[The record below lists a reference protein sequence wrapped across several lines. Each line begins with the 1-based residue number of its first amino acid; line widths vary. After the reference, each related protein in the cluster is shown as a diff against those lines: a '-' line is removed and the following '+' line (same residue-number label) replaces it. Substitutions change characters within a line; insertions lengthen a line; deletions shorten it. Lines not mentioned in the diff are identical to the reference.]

1 MSVRALFDRIYP
13 ALVRYLHR
21 RLGDRDLAEDL
32 AQEAFVRLL
41 AHQPPAPEAW
51 LFRVATNLA
60 NDAARGEIRRA
71 RRLEVLSG
79 SEFREPAPPADRHVL
94 QAETS
99 EQVQRALG
107 RLSERDRELLL
118 LHEEGMSYRELAAT
132 VNVQASSIA
141 PLLARA
147 RARFL
152 RHYTNAQPGPRHA
165 KASG

>member
-1 MSVRALFDRIYP
+1 MSLRALFDRLYP
-13 ALVRYLHR
+13 ALVRYLSR

-60 NDAARGEIRRA
+60 NDAARGDLRRT
-71 RRLEVLSG
+71 RRLQLLSHG
-79 SEFREPAPPADRHVL
+79 ERTESAPPADRHVL
-94 QAETS
+94 QAETAA
-99 EQVQRALG
+99 QVQRGLAL
-107 RLSERDRELLL
+107 LSERDRALLL
-118 LHEEGMSYRELAAT
+118 FHEEGMSYRELAAT
-132 VNVQASSIA
+132 VGVNPSSIA

-152 RHYTNAQPGPRHA
+152 RHYHASQPDGQHA
-165 KASG
+165 AAPG